1 MTAVRAR
8 NSYTASEN
16 IVISH
21 TGKKGQIM
29 QEKTPLEIKEMI
41 ATNPTLKLIDVREQ
55 WEYDK
60 CHIENS
66 THIPMGKIPDSVD
79 YFEDS
84 SEYVIVCHHGIR
96 SRTVAL
102 YLEQYGVTNL
112 YNLTG
117 GIAKWTDDVD
127 PSLERYR

>member
-1 MTAVRAR
+1 
-8 NSYTASEN
+8 
-16 IVISH
+16 
-21 TGKKGQIM
+21 M

-41 ATNPTLKLIDVREQ
+41 ATNPALKLIDVREQ

-66 THIPMGKIPDSVD
+66 THIPMGKILDSVD